1 MTYHSVEYSKQD
13 ANAIRALAMD
23 AVEKA
28 KSGHPG
34 MPMGMADVASVL
46 FRGFLKFDA
55 ADPHWPDRD
64 RFVLSAGHGSML
76 LYALGYLV
84 GYPGIDIE
92 DLKQF
97 RQLGSKTAGH
107 PEYGHAPGVETTTGP
122 LGQGLATAVGMA
134 IAERLQAARFGA
146 ELVDHFTY
154 VLAGDGCLM
163 EGVSHEAI
171 DLAGHLQ
178 LGRMIVL
185 WDDNSISIDGPTSLA
200 TSTDQPARFRAS
212 GWHVQQI
219 DGHDFKQIVEALTR
233 AKNDPRPSMIA
244 CRTTI
249 GYGAPGKEGKES
261 AHGAPLGSEQIA
273 AAREKLGWHAPPFEV
288 PESILAGWRK
298 AGARGAPSREAWR
311 QRLANSAQGAEF
323 ERFLQGDVA
332 DEIAAPL
339 QAFRE
344 QLALEKPKVAT
355 RKSSEM
361 TLGVINGATHATI
374 GGSADLTHSNYTIT
388 KGMGSIAP
396 GDFSGRYIHYG
407 VREFGMAAA
416 MNGIA
421 LHGGF
426 APYGGT
432 FLVFSDYARAAIRLA
447 ALMGV
452 RAVYVLTHDSIGLGE
467 DGPTHQPVEHLASL
481 RAMPN
486 LNVFR
491 PADAIETAECWEL
504 ALAARKTPSVLS
516 LSRQNL
522 PTLERPI
529 AENLCARGAYVL
541 QEPEGGRDVTL
552 LATGSEVAIALEAA
566 KLLQLLGKRAA
577 VVSMPSFEL
586 FAAQP
591 ADYRALV
598 LGTAP
603 RVGVEA
609 AIRFG
614 WDRWLGEKSAF
625 VGMTGF
631 GASAPAEALYEHFG
645 ITPQTV
651 AQAAAA
657 LL

>member
-1 MTYHSVEYSKQD
+1 MSYLSVEYSKQD

-46 FRGFLKFDA
+46 FRSFLKFDA

-84 GYPGIDIE
+84 GYPGLDIE

-134 IAERLQAARFGA
+134 IAERLQAARFGD

-171 DLAGHLQ
+171 DLAGHLR
-178 LGRMIVL
+178 LGKLIVL

-200 TSTDQPARFRAS
+200 TSTDQAARFRAS

-219 DGHDFKQIVEALTR
+219 SGHDFKQIAEALTR

-261 AHGAPLGSEQIA
+261 AHGSPLGSEQIA

-288 PESILAGWRK
+288 PEPILAGWRK
-298 AGARGAPSREAWR
+298 AGARGAHSREAWR

-332 DEIAAPL
+332 GEIAAPL
-339 QAFRE
+339 RAFRE

-361 TLGVINGATHATI
+361 TLGVINGATRATI

-388 KGMGSIAP
+388 KGMGSVAP

-529 AENLCARGAYVL
+529 AENLSARGAYVL

-566 KLLQLLGKRAA
+566 KLLQILGKRAA

-614 WDRWLGEKSAF
+614 WDRWLGENSAF

>member
-1 MTYHSVEYSKQD
+1 
-13 ANAIRALAMD
+13 
-23 AVEKA
+23 
-28 KSGHPG
+28 
-34 MPMGMADVASVL
+34 
-46 FRGFLKFDA
+46 
-55 ADPHWPDRD
+55 
-64 RFVLSAGHGSML
+64 
-76 LYALGYLV
+76 
-84 GYPGIDIE
+84 
-92 DLKQF
+92 
-97 RQLGSKTAGH
+97 
-107 PEYGHAPGVETTTGP
+107 
-122 LGQGLATAVGMA
+122 
-134 IAERLQAARFGA
+134 
-146 ELVDHFTY
+146 
-154 VLAGDGCLM
+154 
-163 EGVSHEAI
+163 
-171 DLAGHLQ
+171 
-178 LGRMIVL
+178 
-185 WDDNSISIDGPTSLA
+185 
-200 TSTDQPARFRAS
+200 
-212 GWHVQQI
+212 
-219 DGHDFKQIVEALTR
+219 
-233 AKNDPRPSMIA
+233 
-244 CRTTI
+244 
-249 GYGAPGKEGKES
+249 
-261 AHGAPLGSEQIA
+261 
-273 AAREKLGWHAPPFEV
+273 
-288 PESILAGWRK
+288 
-298 AGARGAPSREAWR
+298 
-311 QRLANSAQGAEF
+311 
-323 ERFLQGDVA
+323 
-332 DEIAAPL
+332 
-339 QAFRE
+339 
-344 QLALEKPKVAT
+344 
-355 RKSSEM
+355 
-361 TLGVINGATHATI
+361 
-374 GGSADLTHSNYTIT
+374 
-388 KGMGSIAP
+388 
-396 GDFSGRYIHYG
+396 

-504 ALAARKTPSVLS
+504 ALAARKTPSLLS

-529 AENLCARGAYVL
+529 AENLSARGAYVL

-566 KLLQLLGKRAA
+566 KLLQILGKRAA

-614 WDRWLGEKSAF
+614 WDRWLGETSAF